1 MATENFKLEKIR
13 LWQLWAE
20 GCDKMWNI
28 VWLNWQNSIQNC
40 SWSFLQSAPLVW
52 SSCLTVPCELVA
64 RIWCLIK
71 IKTSTWYN
79 WIFSLPVCWIVNGY
93 CRERLHVD
101 HLSPLVGMLSN
112 MQVLSFPCCCILR
125 SEWRWNPKQMTHLAL
140 HCTLFAE
147 VFFFRPFWTLHF
159 FFFYCTLV

>member
-101 HLSPLVGMLSN
+101 HLSPLVGILSN
-112 MQVLSFPCCCILR
+112 MQVFIISLLLYISFRGEVKPQANDTPSTRL
-125 SEWRWNPKQMTHLAL
+125 HLV
-140 HCTLFAE
+140 CRG
-147 VFFFRPFWTLHF
+147 FFRPFWTLHF
-159 FFFYCTLV
+159 FFSFIAY